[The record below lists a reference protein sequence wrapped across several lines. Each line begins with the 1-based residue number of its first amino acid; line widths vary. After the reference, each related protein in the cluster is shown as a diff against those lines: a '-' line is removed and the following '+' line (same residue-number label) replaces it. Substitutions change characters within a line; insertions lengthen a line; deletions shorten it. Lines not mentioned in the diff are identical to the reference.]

1 VTLLREDTLPHKAD
15 EHCFPPLATG
25 EQHKANETPAS
36 VTLSSPVKEH
46 AGNAGALQANR
57 IFRDRFEAIEAADPF
72 LDRSLS

>member
-46 AGNAGALQANR
+46 AGNAGALQAN
-57 IFRDRFEAIEAADPF
+57 
-72 LDRSLS
+72 